1 MNRKF
6 LIGLTLVG
14 ALAAPNVFALGTVD
28 NAQITAAFASGK
40 ASLEVVTTGI
50 IAMGATLTAL
60 GIVFGWL
67 RK

>member
-1 MNRKF
+1 MNKNILTG
-6 LIGLTLVG
+6 LILVG
-14 ALAAPNVFALGTVD
+14 ALAAPSAFALGTVD
-28 NAQITAAFASGK
+28 NAAIGLAFSSGK
-40 ASLEVVTTGI
+40 TSLEVVTTGI